1 MNDDTGTAG
10 QRFWDAR
17 YSESRRVWSGEPN
30 AALVAETTGTEPG
43 TALDLGCGE
52 GADTVWLARRGWRV
66 VGVDVS
72 GIALERARIR
82 ADEAGVG
89 ERTEFQRHSLGSS
102 FPEGRFD
109 LVSACFLHSWQDL
122 PREPVLRTAASRVA
136 SGGTLLIVGH
146 VGARVWEEEVGS
158 HVEQPTA
165 AEVLKSLELP
175 EAEWEVQVAEERERA
190 HPSPGGH
197 RTDSVLKLRR
207 R

>member
-1 MNDDTGTAG
+1 MNDDAATAG

-30 AALVAETTGTEPG
+30 AALVAETAGLEPG

-52 GADTVWLARRGWRV
+52 GADAVWLARRGWRV
-66 VGVDVS
+66 VGADVS
-72 GIALERARIR
+72 GVALERARAH

-89 ERTEFQRHSLGSS
+89 ERTEFQRHNLGAS

-122 PREPVLRTAASRVA
+122 PREPVLRTAASRIA

-146 VGARVWEEEVGS
+146 VGEPMWVEEVGS
-158 HVEQPTA
+158 YVEQPTA
-165 AEVLKSLELP
+165 AEVLTSLELP
-175 EAEWEVQVAEERERA
+175 EAEWEVLVAEERKRA
-190 HPSPGGH
+190 HAGPGGH
-197 RTDSVLKLRR
+197 DTDSVVRLRR